1 MIKLKYL
8 NPRLAEVG
16 KIKLGGLGEERTSKS
31 GKKYRLPVKYDHF
44 VITTTERDK
53 STGQFIT
60 DIELMKK
67 MSDDLKPKEIP
78 IRLVFDDIDMNF
90 YTTFA
95 SYQGKK
101 CFCKGD
107 GEKAEREGKQGKC
120 DPETCK
126 LFQPDKDGKTKCKV
140 SGILSC
146 MISCNPEFG
155 GVYRFRTHSWNSVSN
170 ILASLQFISDETNGI
185 LKGIPLKLKM
195 LKKTTEEH
203 GDVNIVTIVLDGI
216 EMEEMRMSALAEWSS
231 RKQLGIEMKQ
241 IETKALNAGFLVSVD
256 LPEDIQDE
264 YYPETVINDDPIDV
278 TPTTPDDKPTDS
290 EELKEK
296 IEEKVETEKKAE
308 TVEPEK
314 DNHGELDIF

>member
-16 KIKLGGLGEERTSKS
+16 KIKLGGLGEERTAKS

-53 STGQFIT
+53 SSGQFIT

-67 MSDDLKPKEIP
+67 MSEDLKPKEIS
-78 IRLVFDDIDMNF
+78 IRLVYDEIDLNF

-95 SYQGKK
+95 CYQGKK
-101 CFCKGD
+101 LFCKGD
-107 GEKAEREGKQGKC
+107 GEKAEREGKSGKC

-126 LFQPDKDGKTKCKV
+126 LFQPDKDGKTRCKV

-146 MISCNPEFG
+146 MISANPEFG

-170 ILASLQFISDETNGI
+170 ILASLQFIASETNGI
-185 LKGIPLKLKM
+185 LKGIPFKLKM
-195 LKKTTEEH
+195 IKKTTEEH

-216 EMEEMRMSALAEWSS
+216 EMQEMRRVALAEYAN
-231 RKQLGIEMKQ
+231 RKQLGIDMKA
-241 IETKALNAGFLVSVD
+241 IESSAKQSGFLESID
-256 LPEDIQDE
+256 TPEDIQDE
-264 YYPETVINDDPIDV
+264 YYPETVNNEEPVDV
-278 TPTTPDDKPTDS
+278 TPTIPDDKPADPK
-290 EELKEK
+290 ELAEK
-296 IEEKVETEKKAE
+296 IEQVVEEKAE
-308 TVEPEK
+308 AVKEPVD
-314 DNHGELDIF
+314 DNNELDIF